1 MSSFDISILA
11 ADHPFFK
18 GKCTSVSLPTSD
30 SSIGVRA
37 GHSNM
42 IAASVPRILMFKDEK
57 GEDHEV
63 AVSEGLFKM
72 EGGRALVLVD
82 SAERPDEIDINRA
95 KRDAEKTREDLLHQK
110 SRQEYLM
117 AQANLARALT
127 RLKITNQKSQN
138 N

>member
-1 MSSFDISILA
+1 M
-11 ADHPFFK
+11 
-18 GKCTSVSLPTSD
+18 
-30 SSIGVRA
+30 
-37 GHSNM
+37 
-42 IAASVPRILMFKDEK
+42 
-57 GEDHEV
+57 

-95 KRDAEKTREDLLHQK
+95 RRDAEKAREELLHQK

>member
-1 MSSFDISILA
+1 M
-11 ADHPFFK
+11 
-18 GKCTSVSLPTSD
+18 
-30 SSIGVRA
+30 
-37 GHSNM
+37 
-42 IAASVPRILMFKDEK
+42 
-57 GEDHEV
+57 
-63 AVSEGLFKM
+63 AVSEGLFTM

-95 KRDAEKTREDLLHQK
+95 TRDAEQAREEHLHQK